1 MAAIAT
7 PMPVARS
14 AMPSDEMDPATTMGS
29 SAPTESVGGS
39 NWRDCQN
46 AGQDQAGD
54 FQRSQF

>member
-1 MAAIAT
+1 
-7 PMPVARS
+7 MPVARTV
-14 AMPSDEMDPATTMGS
+14 MPSDEMDPAATMGS

-39 NWRDCQN
+39 NWRVCQN